1 MREAL
6 AAHLRTHNVARIIYG
21 SIIGLALVVALE
33 QHPPSAGAIVATLLG
48 TALAVAVAEIY
59 SDVIGT
65 EVRTRARI
73 SRRHLSEVVEDAA
86 LVAFGIAFP
95 AVFFLLAAFEAIE
108 RDTAFT
114 LARWT
119 GLFLIAAYGFAAA
132 RLAGMGLS
140 RSLVQAVAI
149 GLVGAFV
156 ILLHAVTH

>member
-1 MREAL
+1 ML
-6 AAHLRTHNVARIIYG
+6 AEHLRTHNVARIIYG

-73 SRRHLSEVVEDAA
+73 SRRHLSDVVEDAV

-95 AVFFLLAAFEAIE
+95 AVFFLLAAPGAIE
-108 RDTAFT
+108 LDTAFA

-119 GLFLIAAYGFAAA
+119 GLFLIAAYAFAAA
-132 RLAGMGLS
+132 RLAGMGLG
-140 RSLVQAVAI
+140 RSLVQSVAI